1 MLPFTPRENTV
12 LPACTSVGM
21 RAVAPIVHVLL
32 HLQLKAEKPVSC
44 NEAVKMSSIEQISLY
59 QPKLPALLV
68 FCVTQLEV
76 CR

>member
-1 MLPFTPRENTV
+1 
-12 LPACTSVGM
+12 
-21 RAVAPIVHVLL
+21 
-32 HLQLKAEKPVSC
+32 LQLKPEKPVSC